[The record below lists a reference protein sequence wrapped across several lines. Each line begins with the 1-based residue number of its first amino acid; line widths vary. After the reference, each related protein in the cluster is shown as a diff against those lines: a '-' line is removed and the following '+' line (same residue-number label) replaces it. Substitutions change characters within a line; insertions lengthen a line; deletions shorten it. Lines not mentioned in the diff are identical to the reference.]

1 MITKENKIF
10 VTGATGFVGSYIV
23 RKLIKE
29 GFNNITCLKRNTSS
43 SRLTDDFENK
53 VQWVAGDILDLPFLE
68 EIMMSHDLVVHAAAD
83 VTFSLKNKNKV
94 LETALTGTANLVNA
108 AIFCGVTK
116 FVHISSIA
124 AIGRKKLVDHIDEK
138 VLFSHS
144 PYDTTYGLAKF
155 LSEQEVWRGH
165 AEGLQVTVLCPSM
178 VLGAGDFSSSS
189 PKLFSKVANGLKFY
203 PIGTNGWVDVRD
215 VALATYQAIIGNHD
229 GQRYII
235 SAQNMKYQ
243 DVFSKIA
250 KCMNVSGPSKPI
262 TNFMGNI
269 FWRLE
274 SFRSFISGSEP
285 IFTKET
291 FMSTSVTS
299 IYDNSKSTNELGLHY
314 RDIEKTITETV
325 QSFLEAKKLG
335 KDVAIFKDI

>member
-1 MITKENKIF
+1 MISKEIKIF

-29 GFNNITCLKRNTSS
+29 GFSNITCLKRQVSS
-43 SRLTDDFENK
+43 MDLVSDVVDHIH
-53 VQWVAGDILDLPFLE
+53 WVEGDILDLSFLE
-68 EIMMSHDLVVHAAAD
+68 EALVSFDLIIHAAAD
-83 VTFSLKNKNKV
+83 VTFSLKNKKKV
-94 LETALTGTANLVNA
+94 IETALNGTANLVNA
-108 AIFCGVTK
+108 ALFCQVPK
-116 FVHISSIA
+116 FIHISSIA
-124 AIGRKKLVDHIDEK
+124 AIGRKKLEDHIDEK
-138 VLFSHS
+138 DLFSHS
-144 PYDTTYGLAKF
+144 PYDTTYGLSKS

-178 VLGAGDFSSSS
+178 VLGAGDFTSSS
-189 PKLFSKVANGLKFY
+189 PKLFTKISKGLRFY
-203 PIGTNGWVDVRD
+203 PLGTNGWVDVRD

-243 DVFSKIA
+243 DVFCKIA

-291 FMSTSVTS
+291 FMSTSVTA
-299 IYDNSKSTNELGLHY
+299 IYDNSKSINELRMNY
-314 RDIEKTITETV
+314 TSIDQTITDTV

-335 KDVAIFKDI
+335 KDITIFKDI